1 MAAENMANIIQ
12 GYLIDQQR
20 PDYLQPIA
28 PDGTMPWKQEPSSG
42 SSTCSGTVGTSS
54 TTGPTSTKIVTGG
67 LTKAAPGSKRQRKRL
82 STASS
87 LEQPSSKSAR
97 N

>member
-1 MAAENMANIIQ
+1 MAAETIANIIQ

-67 LTKAAPGSKRQRKRL
+67 LTKLLL
-82 STASS
+82 S
-87 LEQPSSKSAR
+87 P